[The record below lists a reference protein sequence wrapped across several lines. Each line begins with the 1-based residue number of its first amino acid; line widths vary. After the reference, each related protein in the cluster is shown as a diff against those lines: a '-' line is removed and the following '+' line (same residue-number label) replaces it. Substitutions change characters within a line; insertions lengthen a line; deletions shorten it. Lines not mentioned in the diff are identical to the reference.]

1 MTKHEFLAALRK
13 ELHGLPQNDIDERL
27 SFYSEMIDDKIEE
40 GLSEEEAVSGL
51 GTASDI
57 IAQIMEDTPLTK
69 LVKEKVRPKRSLK
82 AWEILLL
89 ILGSPLWF
97 SLLIAG
103 FSVFIAFYAVIVS
116 LIATVWA
123 VEVAMVACTVTL
135 LFAFVLFLS
144 QGHIPAALAIL
155 SAAFLCAG
163 IAILG
168 AYGCHLATKRIVFLT
183 KKIGICIKS
192 LFVGKETAK

>member
-51 GTASDI
+51 GTVFDI
-57 IAQIMEDTPLTK
+57 VVQIMEDTPLTK

-116 LIATVWA
+116 LIVAVWA
-123 VEVAMVACTVTL
+123 IEVAMATCAIAM

-155 SAAFLCAG
+155 STSLVCAG
-163 IAILG
+163 LAIL
-168 AYGCHLATKRIVFLT
+168 AFFGCCAATKGVVFLT
-183 KKIGICIKS
+183 KKVCFGIKS
-192 LFVGKETAK
+192 MFVGKENEK